1 MKQKGLAETLFRI
14 LPISQELLE
23 ELHDKGELKEKV
35 ERLVVLLRR
44 DYARVFHPDQN
55 QKYKDL
61 LDKILKEINPRL
73 DEIKGLDESAYSS
86 LLNEVKGF
94 ELNMS
99 ITPEKLQELS
109 DTTSALE
116 DLVTKTEELQREVDD
131 LRKKSPSAEVIN
143 ENKKYEKKVNFYTS
157 FIGTYVEYLG
167 AMDSLT
173 KDSDTNM
180 TDPVNVLQIKKGVRK
195 LKNLAQT
202 NGQLRDGSIRKVV
215 DYAEDMFNQI
225 KKRDFEVL
233 DETCSRYEQIS
244 KKSFKKMSDSQKR
257 KIQDI
262 IKRCINIYDLYN
274 LGA

>member
-14 LPISQELLE
+14 LPISQESLE
-23 ELHDKGELKEKV
+23 ELHKKGELKGKV
-35 ERLVVLLRR
+35 EKLIVLLRR
-44 DYARVFHPDQN
+44 DYARVFHSDQN
-55 QKYKDL
+55 QKDRDL
-61 LDKILKEINPRL
+61 LDKIMKEINPRL
-73 DEIKGLDESAYSS
+73 DEIKGLDESDYSY

-116 DLVTKTEELQREVDD
+116 DLVTKTEELQREVDE

-157 FIGTYVEYLG
+157 FIETYVEYLC

-180 TDPVNVLQIKKGVRK
+180 TDPANVLQIKKGVRK
-195 LKNLAQT
+195 LKTLAQT
-202 NGQLRDGSIRKVV
+202 NGQLKDGSIRKVIN
-215 DYAEDMFNQI
+215 YAEDMFNQI

-244 KKSFKKMSDSQKR
+244 KKSFKKMPDSQKR
-257 KIQDI
+257 KIQDT
-262 IKRCINIYDLYN
+262 IKRCINTYELYN

>member
-116 DLVTKTEELQREVDD
+116 DLVTKTEELQREVDE

-257 KIQDI
+257 KIQDT

>member
-1 MKQKGLAETLFRI
+1 VVKMKQKGLAETLFRI

-116 DLVTKTEELQREVDD
+116 DLVTKTEELQREVDE
-131 LRKKSPSAEVIN
+131 LRKKDV
-143 ENKKYEKKVNFYTS
+143 
-157 FIGTYVEYLG
+157 
-167 AMDSLT
+167 
-173 KDSDTNM
+173 
-180 TDPVNVLQIKKGVRK
+180 
-195 LKNLAQT
+195 
-202 NGQLRDGSIRKVV
+202 
-215 DYAEDMFNQI
+215 
-225 KKRDFEVL
+225 
-233 DETCSRYEQIS
+233 
-244 KKSFKKMSDSQKR
+244 
-257 KIQDI
+257 
-262 IKRCINIYDLYN
+262 
-274 LGA
+274 